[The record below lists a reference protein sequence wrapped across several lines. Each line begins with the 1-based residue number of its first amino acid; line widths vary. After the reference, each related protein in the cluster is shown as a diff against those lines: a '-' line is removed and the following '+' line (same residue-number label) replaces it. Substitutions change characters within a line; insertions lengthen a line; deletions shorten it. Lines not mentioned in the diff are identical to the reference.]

1 MKDITGKL
9 IVISAPSG
17 TGKTTVVKKLLEENG
32 NLVASVSFTTRKIR
46 ENEKNNVDY
55 IFVSE
60 KQFKTLIS
68 ENKLIEWSKVYGNFY
83 GVPKNQI
90 EESLQKDIKVII
102 KTDIQGVEK
111 LKTKLKNAVTIFI
124 MPPNIDILLKR
135 LKSRKTDSS
144 LEIKKRTNKA
154 QEEMNEHKKFDYT
167 IINHE
172 GELEST
178 LSSLAKI
185 LEL

>member
-1 MKDITGKL
+1 MIKYENIY
-9 IVISAPSG
+9 IISGPSG
-17 TGKTTVVKKLLEENG
+17 VGKDSVIKKLSEKFHNINTITTV
-32 NLVASVSFTTRKIR
+32 TTRKIR

-60 KQFKTLIS
+60 KQFETLIS
-68 ENKLIEWSKVYGNFY
+68 ENKLIEWSEVYGNFY